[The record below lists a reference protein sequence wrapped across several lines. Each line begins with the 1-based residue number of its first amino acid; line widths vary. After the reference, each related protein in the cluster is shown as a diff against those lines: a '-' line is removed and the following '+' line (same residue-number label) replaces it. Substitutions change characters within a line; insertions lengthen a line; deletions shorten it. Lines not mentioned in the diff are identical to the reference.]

1 MYYPNFVFIDKTNDF
16 NILSSC
22 KNFFIAFLNLDIS
35 RIPLVLNKSS
45 IFLIFIDIETLLKY
59 VAT

>member
-45 IFLIFIDIETLLKY
+45 IFFIFIDIETLLKY

>member
-22 KNFFIAFLNLDIS
+22 KNFFIAFLNLDIF

-45 IFLIFIDIETLLKY
+45 IFFIFIDIETLLKY